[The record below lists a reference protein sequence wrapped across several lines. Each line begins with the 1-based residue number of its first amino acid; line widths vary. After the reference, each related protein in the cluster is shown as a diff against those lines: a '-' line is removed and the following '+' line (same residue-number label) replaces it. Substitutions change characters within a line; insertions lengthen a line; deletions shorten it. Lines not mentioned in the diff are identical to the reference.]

1 MRGSSRPT
9 AIAQR
14 RSGWSTA
21 WPLSLFY
28 LLLVVYASLYPHG
41 GWRSQ
46 GIAPWSFLTAP
57 WPSHLTHL
65 DLLSNFLGYVPL
77 GFLLALALAR
87 SGAGRAAWVVGMLVP
102 SLLSLLMEGTQSY
115 QLHRVPSQV
124 DWLLNSA
131 GGVFGAALAWL
142 LWRWRLLG
150 AWNAFREVG
159 LVRHTHGGL
168 LVLLLWPLALLY
180 PTSVPYGLGQV
191 WSRLEATLIELT
203 RDSLLEGW
211 IPQPAALPPLS
222 PLTEAVVVALCVWAP
237 LLLGFA
243 ILRRPWYRLLFT
255 LLSVP
260 VVLGASV
267 LSASLTHGPQ
277 HAWVWLT
284 QPASLGLTFALAMT
298 LFSLSIGH
306 RTAAVLS
313 LLAWSFALGW
323 LNRAPEVAYFSQS
336 LQVWEQGHFSH
347 FHGLSKWLGW
357 LWPYAA
363 LWVGLRLA
371 LRPAPSSYNERP

>member
-1 MRGSSRPT
+1 MKATSRSVDLGPER
-9 AIAQR
+9 A
-14 RSGWSTA
+14 GWSTA
-21 WPLSLFY
+21 WPLFFFY
-28 LLLVVYASLYPHG
+28 LVLVVYASLYPFT

-57 WPSHLTHL
+57 WPSFLTTF
-65 DLLSNFLGYVPL
+65 DLVTNFLGYVPL
-77 GFLLALALAR
+77 GFLLALAVAR
-87 SGAGRAAWVVGMLVP
+87 SGGGRWAWVLGMLVP
-102 SLLSLLMEGTQSY
+102 ALVSLLMEGAQSFL
-115 QLHRVPSQV
+115 LHRVPSQV

-131 GGVFGAALAWL
+131 GGVFGAGLAWL
-142 LWRWRLLG
+142 MMRWRLLG
-150 AWNAFREVG
+150 PWNAFREAG

-191 WSRLEATLIELT
+191 WFHLEATLIELT
-203 RDSLLEGW
+203 QGSLLEGW
-211 IPQPAALPPLS
+211 IPQSAPLPPLS

-237 LLLGFA
+237 QLLGFA
-243 ILRRPWYRLLFT
+243 ILRRLLHRLVFA
-255 LLSVP
+255 LLSIP

-267 LSASLTHGPQ
+267 LSASLTYGPQ

-284 QPASLGLTFALAMT
+284 QPASLGLIFALAMT

-336 LQVWEQGHFSH
+336 LQIWEQGRFIH
-347 FHGLSKWLGW
+347 FHGLSQWLGW

-371 LRPAPSSYNERP
+371 LRPAPSSYNGRP

>member
-1 MRGSSRPT
+1 MWGTSRS
-9 AIAQR
+9 ADMGQGR
-14 RSGWSTA
+14 VGWSTA
-21 WPLSLFY
+21 WPLFLFY
-28 LLLVVYASLYPHG
+28 LVLVVYASLYPFT

-57 WPSHLTHL
+57 WPSFLTTF
-65 DLLSNFLGYVPL
+65 DLVTNFLGYVPL
-77 GFLLALALAR
+77 GFLLALAVAR
-87 SGAGRAAWVVGMLVP
+87 SGGGRAAWVLGMLVP
-102 SLLSLLMEGTQSY
+102 ALVSMLMEGTQSY
-115 QLHRVPSQV
+115 LLHRVPSQV

-142 LWRWRLLG
+142 MLRWRLLG
-150 AWNAFREVG
+150 PWNAFREAG
-159 LVRHTHGGL
+159 LVQHTHGGL

-203 RDSLLEGW
+203 RGSLLEGW
-211 IPQPAALPPLS
+211 IPQPAVLPPLS

-243 ILRRPWYRLLFT
+243 ILRRMSHRLVFT
-255 LLSVP
+255 LLSIP
-260 VVLGASV
+260 VVLGAGV
-267 LSASLTHGPQ
+267 LSASLTYGPQ

-313 LLAWSFALGW
+313 LLAWGFALGW

-336 LQVWEQGHFSH
+336 LQIWEQGRFIH
-347 FHGLSKWLGW
+347 FHGLSQWLGW

-371 LRPAPSSYNERP
+371 LRPAPSSYNGRP